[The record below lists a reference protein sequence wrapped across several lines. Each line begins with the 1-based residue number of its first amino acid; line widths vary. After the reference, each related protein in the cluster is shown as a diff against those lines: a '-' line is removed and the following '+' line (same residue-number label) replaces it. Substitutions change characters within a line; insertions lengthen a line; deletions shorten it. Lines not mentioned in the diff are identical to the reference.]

1 MMRIVNG
8 IRVAGTISLLAALL
22 VGGCTREELAGP
34 NSAVTPV
41 PEIGLDGSATLELGD
56 VLITTRLGQI
66 RYLDVAGNLVSEFDP
81 GTLSGQAK
89 PNSVEFAD
97 YLAGVDL
104 ELTQAGGGLR
114 RFLHVSQPLLIPTN
128 ATFIEFVDY
137 LQIPTGLSVRTVKG
151 TLQPGEEEL
160 TGSGFVLADET
171 RETLFHVPAPIAWDA
186 NGVNRP
192 WMMYRLSLNETGEL
206 EVGTQLLS
214 AWVSNPAAAY
224 PLTIDPTVTHGP
236 LFQHRVPGCHLL
248 QFLQRLTRS
257 GHRLGRRHHQHPGDQ
272 PAVA

>member
-1 MMRIVNG
+1 
-8 IRVAGTISLLAALL
+8 
-22 VGGCTREELAGP
+22 
-34 NSAVTPV
+34 
-41 PEIGLDGSATLELGD
+41 
-56 VLITTRLGQI
+56 
-66 RYLDVAGNLVSEFDP
+66 
-81 GTLSGQAK
+81 
-89 PNSVEFAD
+89 
-97 YLAGVDL
+97 
-104 ELTQAGGGLR
+104 
-114 RFLHVSQPLLIPTN
+114 
-128 ATFIEFVDY
+128 
-137 LQIPTGLSVRTVKG
+137 VRTVKG